1 MTVQDI
7 IKNRRKALRLTL
19 KDVANALHVSE
30 ATVSRYESGE
40 IQNMGIDKIKALSL
54 VLECSPA
61 YLMGWDDKPN
71 ALPVAPAQASST
83 DERILKYYRQL
94 NSDGQKKLCERAEE
108 LIELGYSNKGDV
120 EKIG

>member
-1 MTVQDI
+1 MSKRIKERRLFMKMTQEELATALGLQKSAIAKYENGRVEN
-7 IKNRRKALRLTL
+7 IKRSTIE
-19 KDVANALHVSE
+19 SMS
-30 ATVSRYESGE
+30 TVLNCKPS
-40 IQNMGIDKIKALSL
+40 
-54 VLECSPA
+54 

-83 DERILKYYRQL
+83 DERMLKYYRQL